1 MAVQTQARRQR
12 ARVVEVSDVA
22 EGVRRV
28 VLAPERPEHA
38 APGTHIDVE
47 VETANGVRR
56 VRSYSVVRSED
67 GGRRL
72 TLSVRLSP
80 TSSGGSAAMHRL
92 RAGDELTVTGPLQNF
107 PLAVGATRYVL
118 VAGGIGVTAL
128 VAMASAL
135 RRRGAD
141 YELRLVGRSRAVM
154 AYLDELVA
162 EHGDRVRVHVDAEGT
177 GLDVDDLVATISRTP
192 AAAGTELYMCGPIGL
207 MNAVSRSW
215 AEHDLPAT
223 NLRFETF
230 GSSGRYPAEEFLV
243 RLPDLGREVTVAP
256 DTSILDALEAAGVET
271 LSDCRKGECGLCL
284 AKVVG
289 STGTVDHRDVF
300 LSDSQKDRSHS
311 LCLCVSR
318 AVATPAG
325 SGDGPGDPVAPAV
338 LSLRLT

>member
-22 EGVRRV
+22 DGIRRI

-38 APGTHIDVE
+38 APGTHLDVDVE
-47 VETANGVRR
+47 TGDGARR

-92 RAGDELTVTGPLQNF
+92 RVGDELTVTGPLQNF

-141 YELRLVGRSRAVM
+141 YQLVLVGRSRAVM
-154 AYLDELVA
+154 AYVDDLAA
-162 EHGDRVRVHVDAEGT
+162 EHGDRVRVHVDDEGT
-177 GLDVDDLVATISRTP
+177 SLAVGDLVAGIARTP

-207 MNAVSRSW
+207 MNAISRSW

-243 RLPDLGREVTVAP
+243 RLPDLGREITVAP
-256 DTSILDALEAAGVET
+256 DTSILDALAAAGIDT

-284 AKVVG
+284 AKVTD
-289 STGTVDHRDVF
+289 STGTIDHRDVF
-300 LSDSQKDRSHS
+300 LSESQKERSDR
-311 LCLCVSR
+311 LCVCVSR
-318 AVATPAG
+318 AVASGSG
-325 SGDGPGDPVAPAV
+325 SGDPAV

>member
-1 MAVQTQARRQR
+1 MAVQTRTHWQR

-22 EGVRRV
+22 ADVRRI
-28 VLAPERPEHA
+28 VLAPERPEPA
-38 APGTHIDVE
+38 APGSHIDVE
-47 VETANGVRR
+47 IGDRTGR

-80 TSSGGSAAMHRL
+80 TSSGGSATMHRL

-128 VAMASAL
+128 VAMASTL

-141 YELRLVGRSRAVM
+141 YTLVFAGRSRAAM
-154 AYLDELVA
+154 AYLDDLVA
-162 EHGDRVRVHVDAEGT
+162 EHGDRVRVHVDDEGT
-177 GLDVDDLVATISRTP
+177 PLEVDDLVSGIARTP
-192 AAAGTELYMCGPIGL
+192 AAANTELYMCGPIGL
-207 MNAVSRSW
+207 MNAITRSW

-230 GSSGRYPAEEFLV
+230 GSSGRYPAEEFVV
-243 RLPDLGREVTVAP
+243 RLPQFDREITVAS

-271 LSDCRKGECGLCL
+271 LADCRKGECGLCL
-284 AKVVG
+284 AKVID
-289 STGTVDHRDVF
+289 STGSIDHRDVF
-300 LSDSQKDRSHS
+300 LSESQKKRSSS

-318 AVATPAG
+318 AVAADSG
-325 SGDGPGDPVAPAV
+325 SGDPTV
-338 LSLRLT
+338 LTLRLT

>member
-1 MAVQTQARRQR
+1 MAVQTQTRWQR

-22 EGVRRV
+22 DGVRRI
-28 VLAPERPEHA
+28 VLAPEQPEHA

-47 VETANGVRR
+47 IESGGGARR

-67 GGRRL
+67 DGRRL

-92 RAGDELTVTGPLQNF
+92 RVGDDLTVTGPLQNF

-141 YELRLVGRSRAVM
+141 YQLVLVGRSRAVM
-154 AYLDELVA
+154 AYVDDLVA
-162 EHGDRVRVHVDAEGT
+162 EHGDRVHVHVDDEGT
-177 GLDVDDLVATISRTP
+177 SLAVDDLVAGIARTP

-207 MNAVSRSW
+207 MNAISRSW
-215 AEHDLPAT
+215 AAHDLPAPH
-223 NLRFETF
+223 LRFETF
-230 GSSGRYPAEEFLV
+230 GSSGRYPAEEFRV
-243 RLPDLGREVTVAP
+243 RLPDLGREITVAP
-256 DTSILDALEAAGVET
+256 DISILDALQAAGVDT

-284 AKVVG
+284 AKVVD
-289 STGTVDHRDVF
+289 STGTIDHRDVF
-300 LSDSQKDRSHS
+300 LSESQKERSNR

-318 AVATPAG
+318 AVTSDNG
-325 SGDGPGDPVAPAV
+325 SGAPAV

>member
-1 MAVQTQARRQR
+1 MAVQTQTRWQR

-22 EGVRRV
+22 DGIRRI
-28 VLAPERPEHA
+28 VLAPEQPEHA
-38 APGTHIDVE
+38 APGTHIDIDI
-47 VETANGVRR
+47 ETEPGGGARR

-92 RAGDELTVTGPLQNF
+92 RVGDDLTVTGPLQNF

-128 VAMASAL
+128 MAMASAL

-141 YELRLVGRSRAVM
+141 YQLVLVGRSRAVM
-154 AYLDELVA
+154 AYLDDLVA
-162 EHGDRVRVHVDAEGT
+162 EHGDRVRVHVHDEGT
-177 GLDVDDLVATISRTP
+177 SLAVDDLVAGIARTP

-207 MNAVSRSW
+207 MNAISRSW

-243 RLPDLGREVTVAP
+243 RLPDLDREITVAP
-256 DTSILDALEAAGVET
+256 DTSILDALQAAGVDT

-284 AKVVG
+284 AKVVN
-289 STGTVDHRDVF
+289 STGTIDHRDVF
-300 LSDSQKDRSHS
+300 LSESQKERSNE

-318 AVATPAG
+318 AVTSDSG
-325 SGDGPGDPVAPAV
+325 SGNPAV

>member
-1 MAVQTQARRQR
+1 MAVQTQTRWQR

-22 EGVRRV
+22 DGIRRI
-28 VLAPERPEHA
+28 VLAPEQPEHA

-47 VETANGVRR
+47 IGDGVRR

-92 RAGDELTVTGPLQNF
+92 RVGDDLTVTGPLQNF

-141 YELRLVGRSRAVM
+141 YQLVLVGRSRAVM
-154 AYLDELVA
+154 AYVDDLVA
-162 EHGDRVRVHVDAEGT
+162 EHGDRVRVHVDDEGT
-177 GLDVDDLVATISRTP
+177 SLAVDDLVAGIARTS

-207 MNAVSRSW
+207 MNAISRSW
-215 AEHDLPAT
+215 AEHELPAT

-243 RLPDLGREVTVAP
+243 RLPELDREITVAP
-256 DTSILDALEAAGVET
+256 DTSILDALDAAGVDT

-284 AKVVG
+284 AKVVD
-289 STGTVDHRDVF
+289 STGTIDHRDVF
-300 LSDSQKDRSHS
+300 LSDSQKERSNR

-318 AVATPAG
+318 AVTSDSG
-325 SGDGPGDPVAPAV
+325 SGDPAV